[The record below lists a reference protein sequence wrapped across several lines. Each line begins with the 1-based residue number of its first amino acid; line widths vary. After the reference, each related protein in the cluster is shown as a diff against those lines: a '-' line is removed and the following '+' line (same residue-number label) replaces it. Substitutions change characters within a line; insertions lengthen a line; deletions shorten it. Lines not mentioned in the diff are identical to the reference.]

1 MRTIR
6 ISAFATS
13 VLLSFAL
20 FSQTPDSLDYSYG
33 QEDYYSEQQEE
44 EVYEP
49 SDEEKIIQDESDKAR
64 EVLLGTEDIVSFV
77 HYLLDNDSLVVRYA
91 KYDSED
97 QWVEYIGSNGASDTL
112 LGKLDVIDD
121 KEEGFFYCKEYVFNE
136 NKAWD
141 FIYERLYDKN
151 GKLIFFV
158 RQYNT
163 YNSGCAEVAFER
175 SEYYWDENGELI
187 RKTYEIYDSHNQ
199 SLDIQDC
206 WMEREVYDKIMDKET
221 FLSIYHFHQSE
232 SEEGNNNDSF
242 E

>member
-64 EVLLGTEDIVSFV
+64 EVLLGTEDIMSFV

-97 QWVEYIGSNGASDTL
+97 QWVEHIGSNGASETL

-121 KEEGFFYCKEYVFNE
+121 KE
-136 NKAWD
+136 
-141 FIYERLYDKN
+141 
-151 GKLIFFV
+151 
-158 RQYNT
+158 
-163 YNSGCAEVAFER
+163 
-175 SEYYWDENGELI
+175 
-187 RKTYEIYDSHNQ
+187 
-199 SLDIQDC
+199 
-206 WMEREVYDKIMDKET
+206 
-221 FLSIYHFHQSE
+221 
-232 SEEGNNNDSF
+232 
-242 E
+242 